1 MRLVSRQRGRP
12 GLEITPL
19 VDVLFILI
27 VFVTLAARFDRPQAL
42 GVDLPTAS
50 AAPAP
55 PDAARVVI
63 SADGALSIDGQPIAD
78 AELEARLRA
87 LRSRSETLTIAADAT
102 SALARAT
109 LVLERAA
116 AAGFTDVAIATEPR

>member
-1 MRLVSRQRGRP
+1 MRLVSRARRP
-12 GLEITPL
+12 AGLEITAL

-42 GVDLPTAS
+42 EVDLPAAS

-55 PDAARVVI
+55 PGAAQVVI
-63 SADGALSIDGQPIAD
+63 GADGALSIDGRPVAD
-78 AELEARLRA
+78 AELENRLRA
-87 LRSRSETLTIAADAT
+87 LRDRSPTLTIAADA
-102 SALARAT
+102 AAAIERAT

-116 AAGFTDVAIATEPR
+116 AAGFADVAIATEPR